1 MNMTKPRRATTSGED
16 ARGDH
21 ALLIESLTMDI
32 GDGEAGRR
40 PLLDGVQI
48 SVGHG
53 ETVGL
58 VGESGSGKSLTS
70 RAVLGMV
77 PAGARVSGS
86 ITVGGTEVVNAAP
99 SALTNLRRHDAAMIF
114 QDARA
119 SINPVRTIGDFLTEG
134 LRAGGQSAR
143 EAKQV
148 ALRLLREV
156 GIRDPESALRS
167 HPHEFSGGMLQR
179 VMIAAALSIEPR
191 LLLADEATTALD
203 VTTQAEVVALL
214 QQLQAQH
221 RTGLLF
227 VTHQLDLAAA
237 IADRIYVM
245 YAGRIVETATSESLF
260 ASPAHPYTVGLLGSS
275 PSLEP
280 ERELIPITG
289 RPLALADAPG
299 GCAFRDRCSWAIDEC
314 AVAVPELR
322 HVKGTTVA
330 CIRAEEV
337 QVS

>member
-1 MNMTKPRRATTSGED
+1 MKMTTPRPATESTED
-16 ARGDH
+16 AAGSH

-32 GDGEAGRR
+32 GDGEGGRR
-40 PLLDGVQI
+40 PLLD
-48 SVGHG
+48 SVRIRVAEG

-99 SALTNLRRHDAAMIF
+99 AALRALRRHDAAMIF

-134 LRAGGQSAR
+134 LRAGGQSVR
-143 EAKQV
+143 EARQTS
-148 ALRLLREV
+148 LRLLREV
-156 GIRDPESALRS
+156 GIRDPESALKS

-179 VMIAAALSIEPR
+179 VMIAAALSIEPS

-214 QQLQAQH
+214 QQLQTQH

-245 YAGRIVETATSESLF
+245 YAGRIVEAATSVSLF
-260 ASPAHPYTVGLLGSS
+260 SQPAHPYTVGLLGSS
-275 PSLEP
+275 PSLDP

-299 GCAFRDRCSWAIDEC
+299 GCAFRDRCSWAVDEC
-314 AVAVPELR
+314 AATVPELR
-322 HVKGTTVA
+322 DVNGSSVA

-337 QVS
+337 QTA

>member
-1 MNMTKPRRATTSGED
+1 MTNPRLATTGVEAPRD
-16 ARGDH
+16 Q
-21 ALLIESLTMDI
+21 ALLIESLSMDI
-32 GDGEAGRR
+32 GDGEGGRH
-40 PLLDGVQI
+40 PLLDDVQI
-48 SVGHG
+48 RVGHG

-86 ITVGGTEVVNAAP
+86 VTVGATEVVGAVPAALR
-99 SALTNLRRHDAAMIF
+99 ALRRHDAAMIF

-134 LRAGGQSAR
+134 LRAGGQSVR
-143 EAKQV
+143 EAKQTS
-148 ALRLLREV
+148 LRLLQEV
-156 GIRDPESALRS
+156 GIRDPEAALKS

-179 VMIAAALSIEPR
+179 VMIAAALSIEPS

-203 VTTQAEVVALL
+203 VTTQAEVVMLL
-214 QQLQAQH
+214 KRLQAQH

-260 ASPAHPYTVGLLGSS
+260 SQPAHPYTVGLLGSS
-275 PSLEP
+275 PSLDP
-280 ERELIPITG
+280 ARTLIPIAG

-299 GCAFRDRCSWAIDEC
+299 GCAFRDRCSWAIGEC
-314 AVAVPELR
+314 AVSVPKLR
-322 HVKGTTVA
+322 DVKGTQVA

-337 QVS
+337 QAS